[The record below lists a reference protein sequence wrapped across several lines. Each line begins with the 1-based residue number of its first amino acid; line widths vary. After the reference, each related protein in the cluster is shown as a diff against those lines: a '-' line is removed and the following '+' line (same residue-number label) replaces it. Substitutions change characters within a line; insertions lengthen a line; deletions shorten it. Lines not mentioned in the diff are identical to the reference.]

1 LKSLSKSG
9 EWIQIG
15 EVIGA
20 HGIKGGVKVYSYAES
35 DEFFSPGR
43 QIAIDSA
50 TGRDAFKI
58 VRAQPHKKIVR
69 VILENVE
76 TRDQAEALTGSGVWI
91 PRAELPDLEE
101 DTYYWAD
108 LIGLQAYSV
117 AGRHLGEITGIIP
130 TGANDVYVIQPP
142 DGNGSD
148 EILVPAIASVVR
160 EIDMARGRM
169 TMDLP
174 EGLVQGG

>member
-1 LKSLSKSG
+1 LKSLSKTN

-20 HGIKGGVKVYSYAES
+20 LGIKGGIKIYSYAES
-35 DEFFSPGR
+35 VEFFAPGR
-43 QIAIDSA
+43 QIVIDSA
-50 TGRDAFKI
+50 VGRDVFKI
-58 VRAQPHKKIVR
+58 MHAQPHKKIMR
-69 VILENVE
+69 VALEQVA

-91 PRAELPDLEE
+91 HKTQLPALED

-117 AGRHLGEITGIIP
+117 TGQHLGEVTEIIP

-142 DGNGSD
+142 AGQNCE
-148 EILVPAIASVVR
+148 EILVPAIASVVC
-160 EIDMARGRM
+160 EIDMESGRI
-169 TMDLP
+169 TVDLP
-174 EGLVQGG
+174 EGLVQGS